1 MPCLLLDMLDL
12 DGGHCGAMHLHV
24 KKQLCLQAHLKT
36 KESIE
41 AYGNRGLQGQL
52 SSTFVEVCRDFAPLA
67 PLASAPAL
75 YRQTSI
81 EQH

>member
-1 MPCLLLDMLDL
+1 M
-12 DGGHCGAMHLHV
+12 
-24 KKQLCLQAHLKT
+24 QAHLLT

-52 SSTFVEVCRDFAPLA
+52 SSTFVEVCRNIAPLA
-67 PLASAPAL
+67 PLASVPVL

-81 EQH
+81 EQR